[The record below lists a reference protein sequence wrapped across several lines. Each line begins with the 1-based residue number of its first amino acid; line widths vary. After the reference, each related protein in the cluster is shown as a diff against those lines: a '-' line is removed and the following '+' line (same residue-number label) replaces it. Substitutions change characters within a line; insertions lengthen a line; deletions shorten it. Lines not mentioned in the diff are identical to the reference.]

1 MAQRKN
7 TKTEAL
13 KASTAIEVVSQS
25 DIPIAEVVLTP
36 EQEKELADCAERLVA
51 LGRRTTA
58 QTYEYGEQL
67 SKAQALLPPKKF
79 GQWLDAH
86 CGIKTKTAKN
96 YTRVFHE
103 LAAYRVR
110 LEKAAA
116 APAAMFALLG
126 ATDDAIENVLAV
138 YEDGKRPTVAQIK
151 EMVSGAGKL
160 ETPEVNVLDMPG
172 RAGCLKVAEQRLKSN
187 IALFYDL
194 LSKILEAIEV
204 AAQKFDAGVRVIK
217 SDLVVA
223 VELDARHAHDLF
235 SLTLAPVFVHSRDDW
250 ANWRSTSYG
259 QDSAWGRLQRV
270 LSNMGGKDSWP
281 TGPAFKAWI
290 VDDAYPLLKFAVRG
304 EALPSSGEMDNSVI
318 TLNISPEAEAIQ
330 AADEAKADKA
340 TRRSPVATPANGNV
354 VALASRR
361 QAGGADNA
369 NG

>member
-13 KASTAIEVVSQS
+13 NASTAIEVVSQS

-116 APAAMFALLG
+116 VPAAMFALLG

-138 YEDGKRPTVAQIK
+138 YEDGKRPTVAEVK
-151 EMVSGAGKL
+151 EMVGGAGKV

-172 RAGCLKVAEQRLKSN
+172 RAGCLKVGQARMRAN
-187 IALFYDL
+187 IDAFYDL
-194 LSKILEAIEV
+194 LAKVFPYVKEAAEKIAAGQRVGKAELGVMIELE
-204 AAQKFDAGVRVIK
+204 
-217 SDLVVA
+217 S
-223 VELDARHAHDLF
+223 RHAHDLF
-235 SLTLAPVFVHSRDDW
+235 QLTLAPFVEGYDLRSAWRPTSLDKATAWGKVQKVLLRLGNDDDW
-250 ANWRSTSYG
+250 
-259 QDSAWGRLQRV
+259 
-270 LSNMGGKDSWP
+270 P
-281 TGPAFKAWI
+281 TRGEFKTWI
-290 VDDAYPLLKFAVRG
+290 VEEVYPALKFAVLG
-304 EALPSSGEMDNSVI
+304 EALPSNALSTG
-318 TLNISPEAEAIQ
+318 PAEA
-330 AADEAKADKA
+330 AVTPDD
-340 TRRSPVATPANGNV
+340 VAGEIDNLETSLVPMDAPSLQPDNV
-354 VALASRR
+354 VALAPR
-361 QAGGADNA
+361 QKVKQKNA
-369 NG
+369 TATDA